1 MKCNVGLKRVNV
13 KCKQKRNIDKNLK
26 RYQGFTTYSL
36 VIIPKFELIFITFC
50 EVVRTFQESKF
61 LT

>member
-1 MKCNVGLKRVNV
+1 MQAKKKHR
-13 KCKQKRNIDKNLK
+13 QNLK